1 MGLLLYIAV
10 FQTWMSAPMGHTCAA
25 TMPTV
30 TTPWAHIAVRARRD
44 SLETG
49 STAQVTHAKPISCTT
64 FLLIRRFMNAFWV
77 YRLCVI
83 NITDSDECAEN
94 GNLCESGH
102 CLNLPG
108 GFRCECDMGFI
119 PTPDGKACEGKAT
132 QHCHS
137 WLSWFQTLWTGV
149 HTLNYAC
156 EWFEKVW
163 CDSGER
169 LFVFLFG
176 ETSASNRCCL
186 QMELVR

>member
-1 MGLLLYIAV
+1 MLQWDTYVQQQCRLSQHHGLISLCVQGGILWRRVLLLR
-10 FQTWMSAPMGHTCAA
+10 SHT
-25 TMPTV
+25 
-30 TTPWAHIAVRARRD
+30 
-44 SLETG
+44 
-49 STAQVTHAKPISCTT
+49 QKPISCTT
-64 FLLIRRFMNAFWV
+64 FLLIKRFMNAFWV